1 MRIGFAERDITPA
14 VGKQMPGG
22 SHVLTA
28 TKPARGKLLAV
39 AAAFESDDGA
49 VILVSTDMLH
59 MSDVFADGV
68 RDRISAA
75 TGVGRER
82 IMVCATHSHTAGATD
97 HPIWDCP
104 ADPEVAALTADGMVG
119 AATEAFAQR
128 AEGGFGVGVGEDAR
142 YGFCRDYYMADTG
155 NIKTNPGF
163 ERPIVRPA
171 DVPDSSV
178 NVLRAE
184 DGAGN
189 IVGFIVNYAN
199 HPDCHGGSQNKD
211 RFSADYPGALRRTLK
226 RIYGEDV
233 KVLFFNGS
241 AADINCYDFIGKR
254 HFGYCGGTKN
264 APEAIGAGL
273 ASTVAEINGSITLTE
288 DYRTGAGFGT
298 VHVTARKPT
307 AEQIAW
313 AHEVMKNPEAYSYSD
328 RGYAADYVIPYTEDF
343 LDIPVYTLRLGPWA
357 IVGLPGEVYT
367 VIGRSIK
374 EQSPFAHTL
383 IFELANGVCGGY
395 FTPPH
400 IQASPE
406 TYAAKIFRG
415 NGYTG
420 PDTADKLVKEALRQL
435 TELKNNET

>member
-1 MRIGFAERDITPA
+1 M
-14 VGKQMPGG
+14 
-22 SHVLTA
+22 
-28 TKPARGKLLAV
+28 
-39 AAAFESDDGA
+39 
-49 VILVSTDMLH
+49 
-59 MSDVFADGV
+59 
-68 RDRISAA
+68 
-75 TGVGRER
+75 
-82 IMVCATHSHTAGATD
+82 
-97 HPIWDCP
+97 
-104 ADPEVAALTADGMVG
+104 
-119 AATEAFAQR
+119 
-128 AEGGFGVGVGEDAR
+128 
-142 YGFCRDYYMADTG
+142 
-155 NIKTNPGF
+155 
-163 ERPIVRPA
+163 
-171 DVPDSSV
+171 
-178 NVLRAE
+178 
-184 DGAGN
+184 
-189 IVGFIVNYAN
+189 
-199 HPDCHGGSQNKD
+199 
-211 RFSADYPGALRRTLK
+211 
-226 RIYGEDV
+226 
-233 KVLFFNGS
+233 
-241 AADINCYDFIGKR
+241 
-254 HFGYCGGTKN
+254 
-264 APEAIGAGL
+264 
-273 ASTVAEINGSITLTE
+273 
-288 DYRTGAGFGT
+288 
-298 VHVTARKPT
+298 TARKPT